1 MEATWSLSP
10 KLSLHNHLFQCIT
23 KDHLLP
29 LLKVYVQIKI
39 NLPLEQVLHMY
50 I

>member
-10 KLSLHNHLFQCIT
+10 KLSFPHHLFQCIT
-23 KDHLLP
+23 KDHLLQ
-29 LLKVYVQIKI
+29 LLKVYMQIKI
-39 NLPLEQVLHMY
+39 NLSLEQALRMH